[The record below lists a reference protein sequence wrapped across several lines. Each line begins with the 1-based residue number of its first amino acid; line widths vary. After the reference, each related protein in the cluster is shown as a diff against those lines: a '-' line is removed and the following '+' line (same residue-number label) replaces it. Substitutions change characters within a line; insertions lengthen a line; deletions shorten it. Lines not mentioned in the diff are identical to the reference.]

1 MERAGQRRAVVRF
14 ASAEHRAPVRAG
26 VDQAVQLAAAVAGD
40 HHRLAADVGGE
51 VVAGVGNLCLVGEV
65 DPVALEDVLHLQFED
80 VLVGEDAA
88 VGAIHARGLVFDD
101 GVGED
106 GRGVVQGL
114 GHWVP
119 PLTAVG
125 SPQPCIRCPPS
136 QWKDG
141 CVPLD
146 KNSRRAVGETP
157 SGIRRS
163 PRHALCAIAF
173 PTKCRGAQQ
182 PR

>member
-65 DPVALEDVLHLQFED
+65 DPVALEDVLHLQLED

-125 SPQPCIRCPPS
+125 YPQPCIRCPLS

-146 KNSRRAVGETP
+146 KNSGRAVG
-157 SGIRRS
+157 
-163 PRHALCAIAF
+163 RHLRGYVDLPATHSARLHF
-173 PTKCRGAQQ
+173 QQSVNGAQQ

>member
-14 ASAEHRAPVRAG
+14 ASAEHRAPVGAG

-51 VVAGVGNLCLVGEV
+51 VVAGVGNLCLVGQV

-88 VGAIHARGLVFDD
+88 IGAIHARGLVFDD
-101 GVGED
+101 GVGKD

-125 SPQPCIRCPPS
+125 SPQPCIQCPPS
-136 QWKDG
+136 QWKA
-141 CVPLD
+141 
-146 KNSRRAVGETP
+146 AVFRWTKIQAGSGETP

>member
-14 ASAEHRAPVRAG
+14 ASAEHRAPVGAG

-51 VVAGVGNLCLVGEV
+51 VVAGVGNLCLVGQV

-125 SPQPCIRCPPS
+125 SPNLAFGVRSHNEKRLSSAGQKFGAGS
-136 QWKDG
+136 GQ
-141 CVPLD
+141 
-146 KNSRRAVGETP
+146 TT